1 MYSVTSIRFR
11 STLVQSVD
19 GIRSRVNRHLAS
31 ARSDMIGNRQID
43 VWRSHGFGPIRVKNK
58 AEISPLEDALFHEFS
73 RTIHVDD
80 GEAPKPRANQFN
92 PTDPSQKV
100 QVMSDAEIAEKKD
113 PALRLPRSSA
123 AGRTL

>member
-43 VWRSHGFGPIRVKNK
+43 VWRSHGFGPIRVKDK

-80 GEAPKPRANQFN
+80 GNAPKPRANQFN

-100 QVMSDAEIAEKKD
+100 QVMSEIAEKKD
-113 PALRLPRSSA
+113 LPLRLPRSSA

>member
-1 MYSVTSIRFR
+1 
-11 STLVQSVD
+11 
-19 GIRSRVNRHLAS
+19 
-31 ARSDMIGNRQID
+31 MIANRQID
-43 VWRSHGFGPIRVKNK
+43 VWAIAWVWAYPVKEK